1 MSRSHSIYHI
11 VHVTFMVTKQMNSGK
26 ATKIRA
32 INQLLDQVKKLVLFD
47 EIVVTKIIELL
58 FQIQE
63 EITIKLFST
72 NEISRIFTCEQ

>member
-1 MSRSHSIYHI
+1 
-11 VHVTFMVTKQMNSGK
+11 MNSGK

>member
-1 MSRSHSIYHI
+1 
-11 VHVTFMVTKQMNSGK
+11 MNSGK

-72 NEISRIFTCEQ
+72 NEISRIFTCKQ

>member
-1 MSRSHSIYHI
+1 
-11 VHVTFMVTKQMNSGK
+11 MNSGK

-72 NEISRIFTCEQ
+72 NK